1 MQEDRWLSDVLE
13 RVGPGGQF
21 LGEASTRRNVR
32 GGEWLLPQLGVHDTY
47 NAWTAAGAPDIMAE
61 AHAQV
66 EDILARHEPPALGED
81 VERALEE
88 LRTRAKDA
96 ST

>member
-1 MQEDRWLSDVLE
+1 M
-13 RVGPGGQF
+13 
-21 LGEASTRRNVR
+21 
-32 GGEWLLPQLGVHDTY
+32 HDSY
-47 NAWTAAGAPDIMAE
+47 SAWTAAGAPDIMAE

-66 EDILARHEPPALGED
+66 EDTLARHEPPALGED

-96 ST
+96 SP

>member
-32 GGEWLLPQLGVHDTY
+32 GGEWLLPQLGVHDSY
-47 NAWTAAGAPDIMAE
+47 DAWTAAGAPDIMAE

-88 LRTRAKDA
+88 LRFRAVRA
-96 ST
+96 IV